1 MGKKNSKPKKN
12 GRGKPKKQVTKEHF
26 NRIDSAIAAVQ
37 QSEQP
42 ISKEDWVSKAN
53 RLYIKQ
59 GGSSNTKESEW
70 AVRHTYS
77 VLRALNLIEDKD
89 GVIALKK

>member
-1 MGKKNSKPKKN
+1 MGKKNSRQKRN

-26 NRIDSAIAAVQ
+26 NRIDSAIAALQ
-37 QSEQP
+37 QSGP

-53 RLYIKQ
+53 RLYIKR